1 MQPGITRLQKRACKR
16 KEQKANFSLQQP
28 LCLGSLTN
36 APSASGVLDVPVR
49 RAGKSYSGK
58 QSKGRA
64 SGLFLFR
71 RQKAS
76 TQACQALAR

>member
-16 KEQKANFSLQQP
+16 KKQKADFSLQQP

-49 RAGKSYSGK
+49 QAGKGKSYSVK
-58 QSKGRA
+58 RSKGRA
-64 SGLFLFR
+64 SGLFFSGGKRLAGR
-71 RQKAS
+71 RL
-76 TQACQALAR
+76 TC